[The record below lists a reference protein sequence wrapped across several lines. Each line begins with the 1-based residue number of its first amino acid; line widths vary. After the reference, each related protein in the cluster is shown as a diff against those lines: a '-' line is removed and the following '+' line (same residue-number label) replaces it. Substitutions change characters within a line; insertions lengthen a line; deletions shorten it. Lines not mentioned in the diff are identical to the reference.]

1 MSNNFSINPENP
13 ESAEATSLLTELSLK
28 LAEIAGNDGKSSFD
42 ISDMFEPR
50 SLFVIAKNKN
60 KEAVGCGAIRPVST
74 EIAEVKRMYSK
85 GKGAGKAILEFL
97 EIRAAELGYK
107 ELRLETRRVN
117 EYAVNFYLK
126 NGFRQI
132 PNYGKYD
139 GRPEAVC
146 FSKIL

>member
-1 MSNNFSINPENP
+1 MNNFIIKPENP
-13 ESAEATSLLTELSLK
+13 ESDEATSLLTELSQK
-28 LAEIAGNDGKSSFD
+28 LAETTGNDGKSSFD
-42 ISDMFEPR
+42 ISGMFAPR
-50 SLFVIAKNKN
+50 SLFVVAKNKN
-60 KEAVGCGAIRPVST
+60 EKAVGCGAIRPISD
-74 EIAEVKRMYSK
+74 EIAEIKRMYSK
-85 GKGAGKAILEFL
+85 EKGVGTAVLKYLETKAFEF
-97 EIRAAELGYK
+97 GYK

-132 PNYGKYD
+132 PNYGKYS